1 MLGHINGTGN
11 KAQGRDDTATK
22 GNKDV
27 GDVGKDKLAA
37 PKKATA
43 PAAKKKIPAKKI
55 IGKIKGLT

>member
-11 KAQGRDDTATK
+11 KAQGRDEAASK

-27 GDVGKDKLAA
+27 GDVGKDKLTA
-37 PKKATA
+37 PKKTTG
-43 PAAKKKIPAKKI
+43 AKKKIPARKI